1 MRIETQ
7 GGAPGPE
14 DRVEEIDDPFEA
26 VDVRRGAQ
34 GDLDAGARARGMTAR
49 AGGLS
54 GPLSDYELAPP
65 VRPGKI
71 ICVGR
76 NYKAH
81 AEEMGHEVPPEP
93 ILFFKPSSA
102 LVAADA
108 GIVRPEG
115 YERVDMEA
123 ELVAVVGRSA
133 RNLPAAQAWS
143 VVAGYTLG
151 NDVSNRDL
159 QRADKQW
166 TRAKGFDTFAPC
178 GPFVRLHEGAPDPD
192 VRVRGW
198 VDDELR
204 QDAPLS
210 AMIFSI
216 PTVIEYVSRCMTLDP
231 GDLIYTG
238 TPKGV
243 SALMP
248 GMVCHVECEGLD
260 LGRLSNPVTNP

>member
-1 MRIETQ
+1 MTDGR
-7 GGAPGPE
+7 APKPS

-26 VDVRRGAQ
+26 ADVRRGAL
-34 GDLDAGARARGMTAR
+34 GDIDVATRARGMSPR
-49 AGGLS
+49 AGGLA
-54 GPLSDYELAPP
+54 GPLSEYALAPP

-81 AEEMGHEVPPEP
+81 AEEMGQEVPSEP
-93 ILFFKPSSA
+93 LLFFKPSSA
-102 LVAADA
+102 LVGADA
-108 GIVRPEG
+108 DILRPEG

-123 ELVAVVGRSA
+123 ELVVVVGRRA
-133 RNLPAAQAWS
+133 RNVSADEAWS
-143 VVAGYTLG
+143 FVAGLTLG

-178 GPFVRLHEGAPDPD
+178 GPFIRVCDGPPDPGI
-192 VRVRGW
+192 RIRGF
-198 VDDELR
+198 VDEELR

-210 AMIFSI
+210 AMLFPI

-243 SALMP
+243 SALTP
-248 GMVCHVECEGLD
+248 GVVCHAECEGLD
-260 LGRLSNPVTNP
+260 LGRLSNPVASP